1 MHHGIVQGPFFV
13 AAHNRT
19 PTAAPL
25 NGTTVPYLPKNSPPK
40 NTTELQFAIRRFQGK
55 VTHKISK

>member
-25 NGTTVPYLPKNSPPK
+25 NGTTVPYLPKNSPK
-40 NTTELQFAIRRFQGK
+40 KMQRNYSALFGDSKGK
-55 VTHKISK
+55 